1 MNFNFFN
8 KGKKINPEI
17 EKLLATIADLEY
29 RLHSLETQLKHEI
42 ASREAVEQL
51 YQDQLHKNK
60 FIVEQNS
67 LFKTKLQNLINKQD
81 KVLAV
86 LAIIMKN
93 TDIEDE
99 QKDIIYKLLDI

>member
-8 KGKKINPEI
+8 KGKKPNPEI
-17 EKLLATIADLEY
+17 EKLLATIADLEH
-29 RLHSLETQLKHEI
+29 RLHTLESQLKLEI
-42 ASREAVEQL
+42 ASREAVEEL

-60 FIVEQNS
+60 YIVEQNN

-86 LAIIMKN
+86 LSIIMKN

-99 QKDIIYKLLDI
+99 QKDIIYKLLDV